1 MPTCPSRN
9 TIRTHN
15 HVSDLELRMEN
26 VIMSIEAYISQ
37 QDEKIMK
44 LTAQNGEL
52 HIELLKVYEQ
62 N

>member
-1 MPTCPSRN
+1 
-9 TIRTHN
+9 
-15 HVSDLELRMEN
+15 MEN